1 MQWKQIK
8 EQEGQRVV
16 EAKELVE
23 KYD

>member
-8 EQEGQRVV
+8 EQEGERVV